1 MITCLLNR
9 EDINDKSNWPSHEQ
23 SKYFVYLPIR
33 SAMAALWLRPLITEK
48 PVDFSV
54 IRTQIVV

>member
-1 MITCLLNR
+1 MINLIGPAMNRTKKLLICR
-9 EDINDKSNWPSHEQ
+9 
-23 SKYFVYLPIR
+23 YV
-33 SAMAALWLRPLITEK
+33 AALWLRPLITEK